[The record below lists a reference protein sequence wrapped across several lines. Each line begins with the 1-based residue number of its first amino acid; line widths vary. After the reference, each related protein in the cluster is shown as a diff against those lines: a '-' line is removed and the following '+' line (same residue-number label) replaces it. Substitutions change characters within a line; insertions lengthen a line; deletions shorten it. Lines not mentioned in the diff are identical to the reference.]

1 MKKPILLL
9 FVTLFFVYSCSSTI
23 NRPLYAKSDNAKE
36 LILSKYGKP
45 SIIENLEESQT
56 WRYEYSSQF
65 KSNRT
70 IIFDEY
76 GKIISNKKHYKTF
89 HMITGYNKHG
99 YIAMGVIV
107 ALGLL
112 AGPFPALL

>member
-1 MKKPILLL
+1 M
-9 FVTLFFVYSCSSTI
+9 
-23 NRPLYAKSDNAKE
+23 
-36 LILSKYGKP
+36 
-45 SIIENLEESQT
+45 ENLQWLKILKKVKLGDMSTE
-56 WRYEYSSQF
+56 RM
-65 KSNRT
+65 KANAPK
-70 IIFDEY
+70 IHKIFDKF

-107 ALGLL
+107 ALGLI